1 MTSIFNS
8 VDIPY
13 DKEFVTKSLIFIQQN
28 VIVDFEKKKKSLLNK
43 LSKIRNSKGSEK
55 SKQDL
60 IKIYTNKLIE
70 ITEKNNKINELKW
83 KVFFMMKKILVKNIN
98 NYQKLCRNS
107 NLGSNFNDNDEIESE
122 CFIIFENCIY
132 KFISDDGRNDF
143 YFYFNKSLSRSLYKI
158 FLNNIKDL
166 DNIGNASSFIE
177 ENIIE
182 NKLSSSEVESVDFY
196 LSNFDLDENCLRVIH
211 SKLVG
216 ERPKEFLEN
225 NFDFTQKLYDA
236 CLKKIKKELANEF
249 CINFNLLSFKLEKAK
264 ENFDKEEDFD
274 NFDEVDFFNKKINE
288 IENYYEL

>member
-1 MTSIFNS
+1 MASIFNS
-8 VDIPY
+8 VDTPY

-28 VIVDFEKKKKSLLNK
+28 IIVDFEKKKKSLLNK
-43 LSKIRNSKGSEK
+43 LSKIRNSKSSEK

-60 IKIYTNKLIE
+60 IKIYTDKLVE

-132 KFISDDGRNDF
+132 KFVSDDGRNDF

-166 DNIGNASSFIE
+166 DNIRNASSFIE

-182 NKLSSSEVESVDFY
+182 NKLSSSEVESIDFY
-196 LSNFDLDENCLRVIH
+196 LSNFNLDENCLRVIH

-236 CLKKIKKELANEF
+236 CLKKIKKELTNEF
-249 CINFNLLSFKLEKAK
+249 CINFNLLSFKLKKVK
-264 ENFDKEEDFD
+264 ENCDEEEDFD